1 MKKII
6 FVLVII
12 LTLFT
17 LTGCSGETYPYVQ
30 ICRTIWTMDNLKIPI
45 PPDLILD
52 ESMPYRF
59 DYNNNTLTIYFVKE
73 NP

>member
-12 LTLFT
+12 LALFT

-45 PPDLILD
+45 PSNLILD

>member
-1 MKKII
+1 MRKII

-12 LTLFT
+12 LALFT

-45 PPDLILD
+45 PSNLILD

>member
-45 PPDLILD
+45 PPNLILD

-59 DYNNNTLTIYFVKE
+59 NYNNNTLTIYFVKE

>member
-6 FVLVII
+6 FILITI
-12 LTLFT
+12 LTLFA

-45 PPDLILD
+45 PPNLILD

-73 NP
+73 NL

>member
-6 FVLVII
+6 FILIII
-12 LTLFT
+12 LALFA
-17 LTGCSGETYPYVQ
+17 LTGCSNEAYPYIE
-30 ICRTIWTMDNLKIPI
+30 ICRTIWTMDNLRIKV

-59 DYNNNTLTIYFVKE
+59 DYNNNTLTIYFIKE

>member
-6 FVLVII
+6 FILIII

-17 LTGCSGETYPYVQ
+17 LTGCSEKTYPYVQ
-30 ICRTIWTMDNLKIPI
+30 ICRTVWKMDDLKITI
-45 PPDLILD
+45 PPNLILD

>member
-6 FVLVII
+6 FILVII

-17 LTGCSGETYPYVQ
+17 LTGCSSETYPYVQ

-45 PPDLILD
+45 PPNLILD

>member
-45 PPDLILD
+45 PPNLILD
-52 ESMPYRF
+52 ESIPYRF

>member
-1 MKKII
+1 MKKVI

-30 ICRTIWTMDNLKIPI
+30 ICRTIWRMDNLKITI
-45 PPDLILD
+45 PPNLILD

>member
-6 FVLVII
+6 LILVVI
-12 LTLFT
+12 LALFT
-17 LTGCSGETYPYVQ
+17 LTGCSGETYPCVK
-30 ICRTIWTMDNLKIPI
+30 ICRDIWRMNNLKITI
-45 PPDLILD
+45 PPNLILD
-52 ESMPYRF
+52 ESIPYRF